1 MTRSKSKSKI
11 MTATQLTTRRIEKI
25 WGCHRLGLGFADAP
39 GGGDPVGE
47 IWFEPPLDAPAELLV
62 KYLFTSEKLS
72 VQVHPDDE
80 QARARGHACGKEE
93 CWVILDTGPGA
104 TIGLGMKDT
113 IDPETLRMAALD
125 GSIEEMLDW
134 KPVAPGD
141 VYYLTAGTVHAIGA
155 GVTLAEVQQ
164 NTDLTY
170 RLYDYGRPRDLHLE
184 DGIAVSR
191 PEPWV
196 SPPASGEISSGRA
209 ILAEGRK
216 FVLERWRGDR
226 AGKLVP
232 VSGRPLWL
240 VPLAG
245 SGVLDGKAMAAGTVW
260 TLDSPCELG
269 FSGDMLVAYPGGE
282 VASELFPE
290 N

>member
-1 MTRSKSKSKI
+1 MADSKNMSEI
-11 MTATQLTTRRIEKI
+11 MTATQLTTRHIEKI

-39 GGGDPVGE
+39 ASGDPVGE
-47 IWFEPPLDAPAELLV
+47 IWFESPVGTPADLLI

-72 VQVHPDDE
+72 VQVHPDDD
-80 QARARGHACGKEE
+80 QAQARGHACGKEE
-93 CWVILDTGPGA
+93 CWVILDTQPGA

-113 IDPETLRMAALD
+113 IGPETLRMAALD

-155 GVTLAEVQQ
+155 GVTLVEVQQ
-164 NTDLTY
+164 NIDLTY
-170 RLYDYGRPRDLHLE
+170 RLYDYGRPRELHLE

-226 AGKLVP
+226 AGELAP
-232 VSGRPLWL
+232 ESGRPLWL

-245 SGVLDGKAMAAGTVW
+245 SGMLDGKALAAGTVW
-260 TLDSPCELG
+260 IMDASCELG
-269 FSGDMLVAYPGGE
+269 FSGDMLVAYPGRE
-282 VASELFPE
+282 AVSQLFAK